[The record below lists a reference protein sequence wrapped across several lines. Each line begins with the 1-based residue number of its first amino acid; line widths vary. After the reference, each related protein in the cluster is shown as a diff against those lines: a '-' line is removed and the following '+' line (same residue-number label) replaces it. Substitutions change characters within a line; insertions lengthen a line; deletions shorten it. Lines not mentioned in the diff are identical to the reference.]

1 MISCKRTLGWTLCW
15 MMASAAVAAEEPGA
29 PAAADPAA
37 AIPGE
42 RARGRRRAGRCPR
55 AVRARDARG
64 RPGRRGDRVRAR
76 GDARDRRSRRARAGR
91 AGAAARP
98 GRVRLA
104 GAPGAHPH
112 GGARRHA
119 LGDLQRL
126 SRHALGVALDLERQR
141 RHRESAP
148 DLSGRSDLDHA
159 VRDAAPQ
166 RGRGRPDALQRAGG
180 ARADRCDRGRR
191 ARHGDAAAGA
201 RAHGAREL
209 ARDRGPDL
217 ARGVRG
223 LRERG
228 EPRSRAA
235 PADARRTRSTSG
247 SARTR
252 SRSGT
257 SSRCSAP
264 TRRCSTPIPA
274 RCSATTSTSSA
285 GRRSR
290 ETSPETS
297 LAKIRMSTGE
307 IEEGDRVMPREPL
320 PPEIDVKPT
329 PAGVD
334 GKITFFPGHRVVI
347 GYQDFVYL
355 NRGTLD
361 GLEVGSPL
369 EVYRAG
375 YQANEPARDE
385 KVAVPDRVIAKMLV
399 VRTEE
404 QTAVALVTTTDTEL
418 ELGDH
423 FRGETPQSPRPS
435 ACPPGDSRRNAERA
449 ILALCHPRARSR
461 GVAVAEARPSG
472 QRRDPRLAR
481 APVRGCA
488 APARDAA
495 RRCARASARSNSL
508 ARLPDG
514 AHRAV
519 ARPRG
524 RAARA
529 ARGGPPAVGLARLP
543 AAARRPRGC
552 AARARGARRSRG
564 ALRSPRSRSSAAGP
578 PRRTASKSRGASRA
592 SSRRRDW

>member
-37 AIPGE
+37 ASPGE

-64 RPGRRGDRVRAR
+64 RPGRRGEPSPRP
-76 GDARDRRSRRARAGR
+76 RRCPRPPKPPRPR
-91 AGAAARP
+91 AGAGVAARP

-104 GAPGAHPH
+104 GPPGPHPH
-112 GGARRHA
+112 GRARRHA

-148 DLSGRSDLDHA
+148 DLSGRPDLDHA

-180 ARADRCDRGRR
+180 ARADRRDRGRR

-209 ARDRGPDL
+209 ARDGGPDL

-235 PADARRTRSTSG
+235 AADPGGPASTSG

-252 SRSGT
+252 SRSAT

-264 TRRCSTPIPA
+264 TRRCSTPTPA

-285 GRRSR
+285 GRRSS

-329 PAGVD
+329 PEGVD
-334 GKITFFPGHRVVI
+334 GKITFFPG
-347 GYQDFVYL
+347 Q
-355 NRGTLD
+355 
-361 GLEVGSPL
+361 
-369 EVYRAG
+369 
-375 YQANEPARDE
+375 
-385 KVAVPDRVIAKMLV
+385 
-399 VRTEE
+399 
-404 QTAVALVTTTDTEL
+404 
-418 ELGDH
+418 
-423 FRGETPQSPRPS
+423 
-435 ACPPGDSRRNAERA
+435 
-449 ILALCHPRARSR
+449 PRA
-461 GVAVAEARPSG
+461 
-472 QRRDPRLAR
+472 
-481 APVRGCA
+481 
-488 APARDAA
+488 
-495 RRCARASARSNSL
+495 
-508 ARLPDG
+508 
-514 AHRAV
+514 
-519 ARPRG
+519 
-524 RAARA
+524 
-529 ARGGPPAVGLARLP
+529 
-543 AAARRPRGC
+543 
-552 AARARGARRSRG
+552 
-564 ALRSPRSRSSAAGP
+564 
-578 PRRTASKSRGASRA
+578 
-592 SSRRRDW
+592 